1 MSESLEIT
9 LHNRQQAWAAIK
21 AQVFPFLS
29 VVLQAGGR
37 WVLTIKRM
45 TRTTAQNRRYC
56 TSNVVKYKH
65 RNTLAVGCES
75 PLARGM
81 SRNTARHAAFSISAT
96 NFGGSD
102 GMASAMSVTLRVP
115 RPLTPI
121 RAAAPCESGTAVV
134 NQAQLEQ
141 LMPTEEV
148 AKKTRVRRQRTEAE
162 KIKASEQNA
171 ARYAA
176 NREKIKKQVAD
187 YRAANQDK
195 VKASQSKYLAA
206 NKEAIAKKHK
216 AYAAKNSEK
225 KKQAAAEWR
234 RLNPERAKA
243 AVDAWYAKNPDA
255 MKIKKHTRRA
265 RLLAGGKLSSDIVLK
280 LLKLQRGMCAACHC
294 KLSKSG
300 QHIDH
305 IMPIAKGGA
314 NTDDNVQLLCPP
326 CNLAKNAKH
335 PIDWAQENGRLL

>member
-1 MSESLEIT
+1 MKTFAKSRS
-9 LHNRQQAWAAIK
+9 
-21 AQVFPFLS
+21 
-29 VVLQAGGR
+29 AG
-37 WVLTIKRM
+37 
-45 TRTTAQNRRYC
+45 
-56 TSNVVKYKH
+56 VKSTC

-134 NQAQLEQ
+134 HQEQLEHS
-141 LMPTEEV
+141 MHTDTST
-148 AKKTRVRRQRTEAE
+148 KKVRVRRKRTEAE
-162 KIKASEQNA
+162 RLKASEQNA
-171 ARYAA
+171 AHYAA

-187 YRAANQDK
+187 YRAANPDK
-195 VKASQSKYLAA
+195 VKASQSRYMEA
-206 NKEAIAKKHK
+206 NKEAIANRHK

-225 KKQAAAEWR
+225 RRQAAAEWR

-243 AVDAWYAKNPDA
+243 MVDAWYAKNPDA

-265 RLLAGGKLSSDIVLK
+265 RMLAGGRLSSGIALK
-280 LLKLQRGMCAACHC
+280 LMTLQRGMCAACHC
-294 KLSKSG
+294 NLSKSG
-300 QHIDH
+300 KHIDH
-305 IMPIAKGGA
+305 IMPISKGGS
-314 NTDDNVQLLCPP
+314 NTDENVQLLCPQ
-326 CNLAKNAKH
+326 CNLDKNAKH